1 MRGGKYKLYYIMN
14 ENTDLMKKISEVDLN
29 LVERV
34 LYHLNYED
42 LEKRVL
48 YAAYDML
55 RYFFFHRESFI
66 ETGKL

>member
-1 MRGGKYKLYYIMN
+1 MN
-14 ENTDLMKKISEVDLN
+14 ENNDLMKKISEVDLN

-48 YAAYDML
+48 YMAYDMP
-55 RYFFFHRESFI
+55 
-66 ETGKL
+66 K